1 MVWANPLANVQ
12 IDSIVLMATFK
23 LFSPAIINNSPII
36 LIKFYDE
43 KHPYKIILCE
53 YLLNN
58 NAVWNTSVVWK
69 RLQGGNVP
77 EILKDLSCCIYIQL
91 TVNH

>member
-1 MVWANPLANVQ
+1 
-12 IDSIVLMATFK
+12 MATFK

-43 KHPYKIILCE
+43 KHPYKNDSMRVPAEQQRGFKHICGVE
-53 YLLNN
+53 T
-58 NAVWNTSVVWK
+58 AP
-69 RLQGGNVP
+69 RREHVP